1 MRLILVHHGEAVP
14 EEEDPERPLTPTGRA
29 DVERL
34 SAFLAECGVAVPII
48 VHSGKLRAED
58 TATILAAKMP
68 IAPQIGIVEKVLPK
82 DSPVWLAETVAEWT
96 EDTLVVGHKPFLSR
110 FVSRLMLGAEQPYV
124 VEFTPGTAVCLS
136 RRAASRAWAI
146 DWIVPPTLLRR

>member
-14 EEEDPERPLTPTGRA
+14 EEEDPERPLTATGRA
-29 DVERL
+29 DVELL
-34 SAFLAECGVAVPII
+34 STFLADHHVAVPRI
-48 VHSGKLRAED
+48 VHSGKLRAAD

-68 IAPQIGIVEKVLPK
+68 SAPQIAVVEKILPK
-82 DSPVWLAETVAEWT
+82 DSPVWLADAVAEWT
-96 EDTLVVGHKPFLSR
+96 VDTLVVGHKPFLSR

-136 RRAASRAWAI
+136 RRSVSRAWAI
-146 DWIVPPTLLRR
+146 DWMVPPALLRG